1 MQSGKRRHLITIQEK
16 TVTVDTEYGGT
27 TTTWTDFARVMAAA
41 RMSRGR
47 ELVAAQA
54 ARSEMVGT
62 FNIAYRAGVTQD
74 MRIIYAG
81 KAHNITAVVDINEQR
96 RELDI
101 MVSTGLNEG

>member
-1 MQSGKRRHLITIQEK
+1 MQPGKRRHLITIQEK
-16 TVTVDTEYGGT
+16 TVTNDPEYGGT
-27 TTTWTDFARVMAAA
+27 ATTWTDFARVMAAA

-81 KAHNITAVVDINEQR
+81 KAHNITSVVDINEQR
-96 RELDI
+96 REMDI
-101 MVSTGLNEG
+101 MVSAGLNEG